1 MTLADY
7 ISTVYLPFVA
17 ATLRETTVRHYRSI
31 WCRHGRGRG
40 LAELDMCAIS
50 VPDAQGA
57 IERIAEGTRG
67 RRTLGHIK
75 AFYSGVFAHAIRAGI
90 RADNPWAYVRLPRT
104 TAPDDTY
111 VYSDKEVSSIIAG
124 LDGAARLAVQ
134 IAAWTGLRRAEIE
147 GLQWGDWE
155 GDRLLVRRS
164 WQLGRYEETK
174 TRASRAVVV
183 VPDRLRTALGW
194 ARAAISLAGDLQS
207 LPVLGNGSGGAGTPL
222 NLHNLGTR
230 VIKPAIGETWHG
242 WQAFR
247 RFHASRLYAAGT
259 PDLVIARALR
269 HSSTAVSREFYVRT
283 DFDQVQD
290 AVKRLG

>member
-31 WCRHGRGRG
+31 WRQHGQGSG

-90 RADNPWAYVRLPRT
+90 RTDNPWAYVRLPRT

-155 GDRLLVRRS
+155 GDRLLIRRS

-194 ARAAISLAGDLQS
+194 ARSAAGAAGDLQS
-207 LPVLGNGSGGAGTPL
+207 LPVLASALGTPL
-222 NLHNLGTR
+222 NLNNLASR
-230 VIKPAIGETWHG
+230 AIRPRLGPTWHG